1 MESCLNDPAS
11 RILLAAGKA
20 FLVYRPSQRCH
31 RCGGHEG
38 LDDRTRLAAADEW
51 VAWTSSFNRHLI
63 LVVAPR
69 SFMLSSPRLRS
80 LLASVRVANLPGVIS
95 HVWTGVLLACLLHPG
110 SLPRVDL
117 ALLFPALAACGV
129 LLCVGGNLLNDWHDR
144 AWDTKHRPERAL
156 PAGHFP
162 PGSFLAAGS
171 GCLVVALL
179 IAAACDLFT
188 AGVCLLIVVCIG
200 VYTKWHK
207 QSAWTVIPL
216 AMCRALLPAM
226 AAIAVA
232 GPSAVPGAGSVHP
245 AASTPADF
253 FAGLPLLL
261 PAAAL
266 FLFVAGLS
274 LDARQESLAVRG
286 RNPWPVRVMI
296 LLAPCAAIVFWRG
309 HPWPWLCAALAPA
322 GIWLVLV
329 FTRFRDPVK
338 ARVSALL
345 AGLPLVDAAF
355 VLPYPALVLSG
366 SSAAWNGL
374 ATTSLVLPFAA
385 FAAGRLLQR
394 SASAT

>member
-1 MESCLNDPAS
+1 MQLLETQSGTRTSGISPCELISRRPS
-11 RILLAAGKA
+11 IHRILTSGVA
-20 FLVYRPSQRCH
+20 R
-31 RCGGHEG
+31 
-38 LDDRTRLAAADEW
+38 RT
-51 VAWTSSFNRHLI
+51 
-63 LVVAPR
+63 
-69 SFMLSSPRLRS
+69 FMLFSPRLRS

-95 HVWTGVLLACLLHPG
+95 HVWTGILVACLLHPG

-144 AWDTKHRPERAL
+144 AWDARHRPERAL

-162 PGSFLAAGS
+162 PVCFLAGGS
-171 GCLVVALL
+171 VSLVLALL
-179 IAAACDLFT
+179 IAAACHPFA
-188 AGVCLLIVVCIG
+188 AGVCLLIVACIG
-200 VYTKWHK
+200 IYTKWHK

-216 AMCRALLPAM
+216 ALCRALLPVM
-226 AAIAVA
+226 AAFAVA
-232 GPSAVPGAGSVHP
+232 GPFAVPGTDSAHP
-245 AASTPADF
+245 AASTSADL

-286 RNPWPVRVMI
+286 RNPWPARVMI

-309 HPWPWLCAALAPA
+309 HSWPWLCASLMPA

-355 VLPYPALVLSG
+355 VLPYPTLVLSG
-366 SSAAWNGL
+366 GSTAWNGL
-374 ATTSLVLPFAA
+374 ATTCLVLPLAA